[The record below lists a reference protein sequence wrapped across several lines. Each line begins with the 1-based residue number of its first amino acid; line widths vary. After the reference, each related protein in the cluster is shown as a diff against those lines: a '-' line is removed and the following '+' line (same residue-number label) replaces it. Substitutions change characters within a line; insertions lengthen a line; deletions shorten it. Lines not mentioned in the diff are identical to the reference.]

1 MAEFDRP
8 EEAPVVDKTKPG
20 WYMSQAGVGDP
31 SVLTYSPALAMA
43 AQQKADADYLT
54 KYKDTTITAKN
65 GPMAGQEIRPIFTQ
79 GAREGGRES
88 DNYSLDPKKIS
99 GYGFMPNGEHNYFYD
114 TNGNYLF
121 DDGATTAKFNRGMA
135 IGLGGFLGAGA
146 LSAAGGLSGLFG
158 GGASTAGALTPE
170 ALASLSSAD
179 LAAGPMANT
188 LGLEAASLA
197 SADLA
202 AGPMANTLGLETAT
216 TASTALTP
224 AQIAASDLSVYEP
237 FTKYGSL
244 GAPTNFSGL
253 TAAEVN
259 ALTPAQLSQYMPA
272 GSSISNYIKSRY
284 TDGNGNIKWD
294 QALKDA
300 VIVGGAAAAYNQANN
315 SNNGGLPTGYQGKIP
330 EYKAIRGQLAPVEG
344 RRPGAGGQRYLTDT
358 LYSTDAGLPSAQA
371 AVAAQKA
378 ALESQN
384 AALPRGAASP
394 NVTDLNSDRFF
405 GRVPLQAMQSMP
417 ARPTNQQGALRAGSS
432 LVPGYKD
439 FGADSLAYEGFPGF
453 FAKGGPTSPQGTY
466 LRGETDGMAD
476 QIPAT
481 IDGKQ
486 PARLAHGEFVVPAD
500 VVSHL
505 GNGNSDAGAQQLYKM
520 MDRIRMAR
528 TGNKKQGK
536 EIDPN
541 KFAPGGI
548 ASYEGGGTIASQV
561 ASGVTG
567 TESNLSNW
575 VGPYV
580 TNMLGKGQALSEQP
594 YQAYQGPLTAGPSA
608 LQTTGFTN
616 AANLATPT
624 SIGQAANT
632 AGNIAGQT
640 QTSSFLSPGTSQA
653 YMNPYMQNV
662 VDIQKQEAQRQADIA
677 STTRQGQQ
685 VQAGAYGGSRAAVMD
700 AEAARNLALQQG
712 QIQATGLQ
720 SAYDAAAKQFNTEQ
734 TTGLAGI
741 NTQLAAAQAQGN
753 LGATQNA
760 TGLAN
765 LNAQLTA
772 GGTQQ
777 AIEQA
782 GLTADQAAFAAERDN
797 PYKMVQYQQS
807 LLQGL
812 PLAAQSY
819 NIVNNPVAAAA
830 NTGSALYSM
839 FNTAAK

>member
-1 MAEFDRP
+1 
-8 EEAPVVDKTKPG
+8 
-20 WYMSQAGVGDP
+20 
-31 SVLTYSPALAMA
+31 
-43 AQQKADADYLT
+43 
-54 KYKDTTITAKN
+54 
-65 GPMAGQEIRPIFTQ
+65 
-79 GAREGGRES
+79 
-88 DNYSLDPKKIS
+88 
-99 GYGFMPNGEHNYFYD
+99 
-114 TNGNYLF
+114 
-121 DDGATTAKFNRGMA
+121 
-135 IGLGGFLGAGA
+135 
-146 LSAAGGLSGLFG
+146 
-158 GGASTAGALTPE
+158 
-170 ALASLSSAD
+170 
-179 LAAGPMANT
+179 
-188 LGLEAASLA
+188 
-197 SADLA
+197 
-202 AGPMANTLGLETAT
+202 
-216 TASTALTP
+216 
-224 AQIAASDLSVYEP
+224 
-237 FTKYGSL
+237 
-244 GAPTNFSGL
+244 
-253 TAAEVN
+253 
-259 ALTPAQLSQYMPA
+259 MPA